1 MNTIRTI
8 QSDLMAALRALFVI
22 ACVAIAGCA
31 AAPSTVRV
39 DRSESVDVAKC
50 QTFDWQP
57 ASQEA
62 ASLTEQR
69 VRAAVMRQL
78 EAKGYK
84 QASEKPDC
92 RITYVLAVQERPRQ
106 KPRVGV
112 GAGGG
117 SGGVSGG
124 IGVSLPIGQRNTH
137 GGAFTLDVIDV
148 AANAQIWSGAVDAT
162 FAAAELS
169 EAEAEAVVAR
179 VLSEL
184 PDRAQR

>member
-1 MNTIRTI
+1 MANIRCL
-8 QSDLMAALRALFVI
+8 LMLGVAAL
-22 ACVAIAGCA
+22 AGCA
-31 AAPSTVRV
+31 AAPSSVRV
-39 DRSESVDVAKC
+39 DRSDSVDVAKC
-50 QTFDWQP
+50 ETFAWQP

-62 ASLTEQR
+62 ASFTEQR

-84 QASEKPDC
+84 QAAEQPDC
-92 RITYVLAVQERPRQ
+92 RITYVLAIQERPKQ

-117 SGGVSGG
+117 SGGVGGG
-124 IGVSLPIGQRNTH
+124 IGVSIPIGKRNTH

-148 AANAQIWSGAVDAT
+148 ASNSQIWSGSIDAT

-169 EAEAEAVVAR
+169 EEETEAVVAE

-184 PDRAQR
+184 PDRTQR